1 MPDRAWGFE
10 SPLRH
15 NPAQT
20 QSVHDEHTG
29 SAKTDTCGACS
40 FSPEQNHDTSEH
52 ENDIFLRSNYVLFMS
67 EFPDDLKLVVESW
80 QRLPEAVKVGSVAMV
95 KAAEQVAPL
104 LTVVFTPPLNE
115 TLYSS

>member
-1 MPDRAWGFE
+1 
-10 SPLRH
+10 
-15 NPAQT
+15 
-20 QSVHDEHTG
+20 
-29 SAKTDTCGACS
+29 
-40 FSPEQNHDTSEH
+40 
-52 ENDIFLRSNYVLFMS
+52 MS